1 MGKFRKIWEFVLPGG
16 ATFPLAA
23 ELPERSADFLKM
35 LKIEVGPEHKFRLLI
50 DAPVTMWV
58 HYVDQRTV
66 PCFKDAAGHCEFC
79 GENTSR
85 RWMAYFV
92 VYAERSKQKGIVG
105 LTRGAYDSNEVLKGA
120 KKGLAGAMLKAWR
133 MGGHPRG
140 KIKARLDL
148 LDRQEIK
155 PGELYERHDL
165 LAQLFWIFGV
175 RVKEGEGFDGPSR
188 NGQANGGENSAFQQP
203 SGPGEE
209 SEMD

>member
-1 MGKFRKIWEFVLPGG
+1 MGRFRKIWEFKLPGG

-23 ELPERSADFLKM
+23 ELPEKGIDFLEM
-35 LKIEVGPEHKFRLLI
+35 LKIEVGPEHRFRLLI

-66 PCFKDAAGHCEFC
+66 PCFRDAAGHCEFC
-79 GENTSR
+79 GESTSR

-92 VYAERSKQKGIVG
+92 AWAERSKRKGIVG
-105 LTRGAYDSNEVLKGA
+105 LTKGAYDSSPVLKGA

-133 MGGHPRG
+133 MGGHTRG

-155 PGELYERHDL
+155 PDELYQRHDL
-165 LAQLFWIFGV
+165 LAQLFWIMGV
-175 RVKEGEGFDGPSR
+175 RVKEETAFDGPSR
-188 NGQANGGENSAFQQP
+188 NGEVDGGANPGLQRP
-203 SGPGEE
+203 SGFGEE
-209 SEMD
+209 SEVD